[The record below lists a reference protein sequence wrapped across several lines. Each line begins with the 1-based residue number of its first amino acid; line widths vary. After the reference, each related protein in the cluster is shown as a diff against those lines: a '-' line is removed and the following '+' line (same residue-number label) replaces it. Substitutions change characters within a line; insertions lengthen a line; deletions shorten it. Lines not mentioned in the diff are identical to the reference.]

1 MKKVFIFAAVAA
13 ACLLAGCQKE
23 NNAPAGT
30 TLTAS
35 ILETRTAI
43 QDNVKVLWSAGDQ
56 INVNGVVS
64 KAVTTAGATASFQF
78 DAALT
83 APYKAVYPAS
93 GLKGATTLTLPAE
106 LAASDGTFA
115 EGAAPMLAIQD
126 SGTEL
131 HFFHV
136 VSYIRVPVKSSAA
149 IESITFSGNAG
160 EQVCG
165 DFEIEWNSGQLM
177 KTDATEANQSVKVL
191 VGKSAATVVIPVPSG
206 NYERGYKLTAIDAN
220 GKEMTYIKPSYVF
233 LNDGQIN
240 TLPEVV
246 FEPVPDSEGS
256 GTEADPYLIRF
267 PSDLQGMS
275 TKVVKGQMT
284 YFKMMDNIDMSS
296 ITEWTPVNVDF
307 ANELGAEGFMFDGNH
322 KVISNWHYVNTTSK
336 YPGFVAV
343 LHGEVKD
350 VVFADCV
357 VENSVGSPCGLV
369 CGWNGVSNA
378 SLHGHIEN
386 VHAVRCQVISTHQ
399 TSNVGGI
406 AGSTNNAEFINCSFN
421 GVIERRANPE
431 SKAAYRYLGGLIG
444 QAPNAGDDLVKV
456 ENCSVSGSIVSGNGR
471 AIAGL
476 IGGINAKA
484 IVHIKNCHVE
494 MDIQSKHDVVGGLVG
509 YWGSG
514 TLEDCSYK
522 GTIDCELGSTAYIGG
537 IVAHT
542 NLGIEMTRCHSE
554 GTINS
559 PGQLVGG
566 LLGQSNAV
574 DDPLSGPA
582 VIRECWST
590 MTLNGKGSIIGGLVG
605 RSSTLFPLVIEN
617 SWYSG
622 KITATGANVQNVG
635 GIVGDPPKKTTI
647 TNCWSDAEINAGFG
661 LGGICGRLFGR
672 QGSAVS
678 TDVDVESAMTG
689 CIYWGPSITTNTA
702 DGEKCSNHYS
712 SGAMIGFSSRP
723 NTLKDNYRNP
733 DMTFNVFKYALLNT
747 LYDHA
752 DSSPATPL
760 VQPYN
765 YGDTPV
771 ALSETEGDIED
782 FKYYSPYN
790 GKAAP
795 AGSTISSIA
804 KTIGWDETIWD
815 LSGDYPML
823 KNNPV
828 PVSNK

>member
-1 MKKVFIFAAVAA
+1 MKRIIVLAAFA
-13 ACLLAGCQKE
+13 ACLFSACQKE
-23 NNAPAGT
+23 MSAPGT
-30 TLTAS
+30 VLTAG
-35 ILETRTAI
+35 ILQTRTAL
-43 QDNVKVLWSAGDQ
+43 QSDMKVTWSAGDQ
-56 INVNGVVS
+56 IYVNGAVS
-64 KAVTTAGATASFQF
+64 KPVATAGASAAFQF

-83 APYKAVYPAS
+83 APFKAVYPAAFTQD
-93 GLKGATTLTLPAE
+93 GLSLNFPAE
-106 LAASDGTFA
+106 QAAADGTFA
-115 EGAAPMLAIQD
+115 DGVAPMIASAE
-126 SGTEL
+126 SGTAL
-131 HFFHV
+131 QFKHV
-136 VSYIRVPVKSSAA
+136 AAYIRVPVKSAKTIKSV
-149 IESITFSGNAG
+149 TFSGNDG

-165 DFEIEWNSGQLM
+165 NFEIDWNAGAINT
-177 KTDATEANQSVKVL
+177 TDATDETRAVKVL
-191 VGKSAATVVIPVPSG
+191 VGKSAATIVIAVPAITFG
-206 NYERGYKLTAIDAN
+206 KGYTLKAEDA
-220 GKEMTYIKPSYVF
+220 
-233 LNDGQIN
+233 DGQVLTYVKASSAELVAGQVN

-246 FEPVPDSEGS
+246 FEPVPEGAGS
-256 GTEADPYLIRF
+256 GTEADPYLIKTAE
-267 PSDLQGMS
+267 DLAAMH

-284 YFKMMDNIDMSS
+284 YFKLVDNIDMSS
-296 ITEWTPVNVDF
+296 ITEWTPVDVDF
-307 ANELGAEGFMFDGNH
+307 ANELGAEGIMFDGNH
-322 KVISNWHYVNTTSK
+322 KVLSNWHYVNTTSK
-336 YPGFVAV
+336 YPGFVGV

-357 VENSVGSPCGLV
+357 VENSAGTPCGLV

-399 TSNVGGI
+399 TSNVGGF

-421 GVIERRANPE
+421 GVIERRADPE
-431 SKAAYRYLGGLIG
+431 SKTAYRYLGGLIG
-444 QAPNAGDDLVKV
+444 QAPNAADDLVKV

-522 GTIDCELGSTAYIGG
+522 GTINCELGSTAYIGG

-590 MTLNGKGSIIGGLVG
+590 MALNGKGSIIGGLVG

-622 KITATGANVQNVG
+622 KITATGANVQSVG
-635 GIVGDPPKKTTI
+635 GIVGDAPKKTTI
-647 TNCWSDAEINAGFG
+647 TNCWSDAEINAGFA

-672 QGSAVS
+672 QGSSIS

-689 CIYWGPSITTNTA
+689 CIYWGPSITTNTEG
-702 DGEKCSNHYS
+702 GEKCSNHYS

-733 DMTFNVFKYALLNT
+733 DMTLNVFRYALLNT

-752 DSSPATPL
+752 DSNPSTPL
-760 VQPYN
+760 VQPYSLL
-765 YGDTPV
+765 PE
-771 ALSETEGDIED
+771 AEWIRFSEEEKDYED

-795 AGSTISSIA
+795 AGSTISSLA
-804 KTIGWDETIWD
+804 KTIGWDETVWD
-815 LSGDYPML
+815 LSGDKPML
-823 KNNPV
+823 KNNP
-828 PVSNK
+828 KE